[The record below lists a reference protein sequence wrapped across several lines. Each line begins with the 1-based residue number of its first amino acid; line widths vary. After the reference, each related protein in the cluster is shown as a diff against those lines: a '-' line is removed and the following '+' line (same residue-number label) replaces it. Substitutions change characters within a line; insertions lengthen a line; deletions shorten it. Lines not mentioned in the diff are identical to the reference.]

1 MSDPIAAAEAAGKAR
16 DIANRFETAVFLI
29 AYGIAEKDGL
39 YEADPHRY
47 PYSQAF
53 RHGMNILAALCAEC
67 SDDAEEL
74 LPTFNESD
82 FIRNS
87 AASDVREWTARWRDE
102 CREAVEGCRSIEIGP
117 LASVD
122 GDYFAATSEC
132 YEVLR
137 FAENDLLGGHQER
150 RVYEFLRAGTQE
162 QYVYGRR
169 MLIRHPLLT
178 WNEYVRIK
186 TGLALGDPDPL
197 DQGEADT
204 IDPVWLQEFVSMAYE
219 PVPGAAKVCPSCG
232 WTMTM
237 RGKQPHC
244 SSATCA
250 KAVTGDF
257 DKLDSVAH
265 DAFRLSRGVMHY
277 ISSPGKLELAIAE
290 AAAGLGLK
298 YEMWPLKDTCDILIH
313 LPDGR
318 MPCRR
323 RQGIRP
329 RRAACPRDRGRRRH
343 RPDVR
348 GRGGLC
354 RAGPSRT
361 GPSRISRAMQ
371 CRPARQDRLFMRN
384 AAQLLETTRCRRE
397 GRHAMSEPN
406 DTAQEGFDQLKRNLE
421 VRYPEDSDLS
431 LDEFLNVE
439 SLLALAVR
447 VCGPGADPRKA
458 DRLLSN
464 YQLIRPET
472 IGADG
477 HLMQMARRHLFSL
490 ASSTAWRRLLGLYE
504 RAEYERYRFFD
515 IANGGMALREHPLTG
530 IDRMPIYI
538 DRLLGDVKL
547 SHKNVVARPK
557 GRYSYTCKPEATGD
571 TTVTGSIRWVTIPDA
586 VPPQTGKIDDIPRKS
601 RRPPIDITLDE
612 LISTADEV
620 GEKTGKTH
628 YAAVLRRV
636 KDQGLLKRARGGSTS
651 VADGLRLDEVV
662 SLVGLVGA
670 GKSVLANML
679 IVCLAKRGLRAV
691 SLLNSVSDVME
702 SVVLLREAGISA
714 SPLVSRGRR
723 IERLDEFFDHDDSML
738 LDHSA
743 SKYLETACIMDG
755 LSSSDPEACG
765 YGSTPCR
772 GLRSKKGGANSCP
785 YWDVCPSQA
794 MARESLTSDVVVT
807 TPTGFATM
815 IVGRERKAFF
825 EEALQQFDVV
835 LFDEADRVQAQLDG
849 CFAPSMSFQELI
861 RNAADPTA
869 VAMKRRPDD
878 KMRDF
883 NEELFYDLRQKS
895 EPVAKA
901 LLKSVRDDRMAKW
914 RIVKD
919 EAFTS
924 LSLLND
930 LLEQGLPK
938 QVYEDADKLIN
949 PYRFEIAKKS
959 LDGGGAALN
968 KLSQAVAT
976 SCEGIDDD
984 THSYSLNEY
993 LAACGCSELPDEL
1006 RTRFSFALKVI
1017 RFDSYLRELASAQDL
1032 LSFKDD
1038 SVDELY
1044 NFLKF
1049 SYTRQQHYLPN
1060 SLIGNIFGMK
1070 LDGNDLRLF
1079 RQFAFGRAFMCSL
1092 PWLDTDPAGAAL
1104 GPHVLLLSGSSWE
1117 PGCLQYHVNRPVD
1130 YLLEAEP
1137 WKAAKLS
1144 TSTVRDLGIEQNV
1157 SGSAAEMRSGNLGI
1171 VLSQTMATLRDELDA
1186 EGAGKALVIVNS
1198 YREAE
1203 DARDRIEQEFR
1214 RKGQAIKVAALVR
1227 NNHDHREHFVPRSEV
1242 YKFCDHPAK
1251 VLVAPAMAIE
1261 RGFNIVDRG
1270 GHAVFTSLI
1279 FSVRPMGTPHD
1290 LGGRYRKLNGLI
1302 EREVGDYPANPG
1314 EFATEVR
1321 ASAWRTWKTMERD
1334 ENLPMGAWRTMGRQF
1349 LVDDAIS
1356 TLMVT
1361 IIQIFGRLARL
1372 ADKER
1377 PAPHVYFA
1385 DAAFRGGDGKL
1396 SFRTLE
1402 ELGAYMECLM
1412 HDSDQPEVA
1421 KALYGPFYESFR
1433 KGIGNVGL

>member
-1 MSDPIAAAEAAGKAR
+1 
-16 DIANRFETAVFLI
+16 
-29 AYGIAEKDGL
+29 
-39 YEADPHRY
+39 
-47 PYSQAF
+47 
-53 RHGMNILAALCAEC
+53 
-67 SDDAEEL
+67 
-74 LPTFNESD
+74 
-82 FIRNS
+82 
-87 AASDVREWTARWRDE
+87 
-102 CREAVEGCRSIEIGP
+102 
-117 LASVD
+117 
-122 GDYFAATSEC
+122 
-132 YEVLR
+132 
-137 FAENDLLGGHQER
+137 
-150 RVYEFLRAGTQE
+150 
-162 QYVYGRR
+162 
-169 MLIRHPLLT
+169 
-178 WNEYVRIK
+178 
-186 TGLALGDPDPL
+186 
-197 DQGEADT
+197 
-204 IDPVWLQEFVSMAYE
+204 
-219 PVPGAAKVCPSCG
+219 
-232 WTMTM
+232 
-237 RGKQPHC
+237 
-244 SSATCA
+244 
-250 KAVTGDF
+250 
-257 DKLDSVAH
+257 
-265 DAFRLSRGVMHY
+265 
-277 ISSPGKLELAIAE
+277 
-290 AAAGLGLK
+290 
-298 YEMWPLKDTCDILIH
+298 
-313 LPDGR
+313 
-318 MPCRR
+318 
-323 RQGIRP
+323 
-329 RRAACPRDRGRRRH
+329 
-343 RPDVR
+343 
-348 GRGGLC
+348 
-354 RAGPSRT
+354 
-361 GPSRISRAMQ
+361 
-371 CRPARQDRLFMRN
+371 
-384 AAQLLETTRCRRE
+384 
-397 GRHAMSEPN
+397 
-406 DTAQEGFDQLKRNLE
+406 
-421 VRYPEDSDLS
+421 
-431 LDEFLNVE
+431 
-439 SLLALAVR
+439 
-447 VCGPGADPRKA
+447 
-458 DRLLSN
+458 
-464 YQLIRPET
+464 
-472 IGADG
+472 
-477 HLMQMARRHLFSL
+477 MQMARRHLFSL

-547 SHKNVVARPK
+547 SHKNVIARPK

-901 LLKSVRDDRMAKW
+901 LLKSVRDDRVAKW

-959 LDGGGAALN
+959 LDGGDAALN

-1171 VLSQTMATLRDELDA
+1171 VLSQTMATLKDELDA

-1203 DARDRIEQEFR
+1203 DARDRIEQELR

-1402 ELGAYMECLM
+1402 ELGAYMERLM